1 MASYIPDRGH
11 IITLDYD
18 PALGE
23 EVGKRR
29 PSLVLSS
36 RVYNENSGLLLCSPI
51 STRQLGRKIEVPI
64 THKNLDKQCVVVSSI
79 VDTMDWKAR
88 NATFIGKATSEVL
101 MRTQINLM
109 VAIGGKD
116 LIKALTGGGDKSL

>member
-11 IITLDYD
+11 IVTLDYD
-18 PALGE
+18 PVPGE

-29 PSLVLSS
+29 PSLVLSAQ
-36 RVYNENSGLLLCSPI
+36 VYNANSGLLICSPI
-51 STRQLGRKIEVPI
+51 STRQLGRKIEIPI

-88 NATFIGKATSEVL
+88 NAVFVGKASSEVL

-109 VAIGGKD
+109 VAIGGKA
-116 LIKALTGGGDKSL
+116 LIKALTGSADKTP